1 MTTEIIIAIVTMI
14 IITLI
19 TGYIITK
26 ALKVVILN
34 YRTELDT
41 VLLFLIEDK
50 VRKLIDDLTY
60 SNYKENKE
68 IIERLIN
75 QYKEIAN
82 IKLKDTFYYKYQT
95 NLSKLLKAKTEIL
108 FK

>member
-68 IIERLIN
+68 IMKGLN
-75 QYKEIAN
+75 QSIQIAN
-82 IKLKDTFYYKYQT
+82 IKLKYYFI
-95 NLSKLLKAKTEIL
+95 LL
-108 FK
+108 